1 MIFIVVKFPV
11 KAEHAENWPGIVA
24 DYTANT
30 RAEAGNRFFEW
41 SRSLEDKNTY
51 VLVEGFDG
59 QDAAVA
65 HVGSD
70 HFKWAVENLGAYI
83 SDNPRIINVQ
93 DASDWGP
100 MAEISPH

>member
-1 MIFIVVKFPV
+1 
-11 KAEHAENWPGIVA
+11 
-24 DYTANT
+24 
-30 RAEAGNRFFEW
+30 
-41 SRSLEDKNTY
+41 
-51 VLVEGFDG
+51 VLVEGFEG

-70 HFKWAVENLGAYI
+70 HFKWAVANLGAYI
-83 SDNPRIINVQ
+83 SDNPQIINVQ

>member
-1 MIFIVVKFPV
+1 MILIVVKWPV
-11 KAEHAENWPGIVA
+11 KPEHAENWPDIVA

-83 SDNPRIINVQ
+83 SDNPWIINVQ

>member
-11 KAEHAENWPGIVA
+11 KAEHAENWPDLVA
-24 DYTANT
+24 DYTAKT